1 VGEDGR
7 NTKKKRVDYVC
18 QSPLALMD
26 KLSTFASAID
36 RDIIE
41 NSRQDNF
48 PQLRGECVRAALVLI
63 P

>member
-1 VGEDGR
+1 
-7 NTKKKRVDYVC
+7 
-18 QSPLALMD
+18 MD
-26 KLSTFASAID
+26 RLSSLVSAID

-48 PQLRGECVRAALVLI
+48 LRLRGECVRAALVLI